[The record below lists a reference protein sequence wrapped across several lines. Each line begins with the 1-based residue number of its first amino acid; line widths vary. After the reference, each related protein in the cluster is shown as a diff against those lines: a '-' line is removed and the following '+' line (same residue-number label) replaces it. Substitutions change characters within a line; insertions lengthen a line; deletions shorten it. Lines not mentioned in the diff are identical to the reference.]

1 MRPEEER
8 AYYNLIEEKY
18 PHLSLLY
25 DGYINSDQY
34 KEDLER
40 FPRFSAADQIKA
52 EEGNILTNN
61 ACDMITVEA
70 CIDAQIHF
78 ILGFQYAM
86 RLIKDCK

>member
-1 MRPEEER
+1 ME
-8 AYYNLIEEKY
+8 
-18 PHLSLLY
+18 
-25 DGYINSDQY
+25 Q
-34 KEDLER
+34 

-61 ACDMITVEA
+61 ACDIITVES
-70 CIDAQIHF
+70 CIDAQIYF